1 MTKIRI
7 SCDPYKKE
15 TSFATYNAVEDEWVQ
30 INLNNNPNSKLLSSK
45 YEQGFFPFVVG
56 DIINDIKTEYGTKDE
71 AIELYFEGTDE
82 DYNDLEKVCTETEK
96 TGELII
102 CKGEKNLNSVD
113 EVQEEIVS
121 VFNDLRDIIELKE
134 YSSNEVKN
142 NLIKF
147 SEATK
152 EIIPLCVIGN
162 VSAGKSTF
170 INSIIGKEIL
180 PTGDVPVTSKVFK
193 IIQAQEKDTLSIRL
207 NNHGKL
213 VIYFDEKGY
222 RFEGQGNNDF
232 LIEEINK
239 ELETVEKPDLVEYI
253 NRALLVINR
262 LEVEKTSDL
271 IEVTV
276 PFNGKVWEETNAK
289 FVILDTPGS
298 NAAANIDHFEIL
310 EKAMEGL
317 SNGLVIYV
325 SEYDSLNSNDNMS
338 LFEKVRGMK
347 ALDDRFSIIVVN
359 KADENDLPKEGYYSQ
374 EKEKEILG
382 IIPKGLYSEGV
393 FFVSSVM
400 GLGAKTNGEFISRH
414 LKKIYRKTEFLFLD
428 KEDEDYTVLYKYNI
442 MPSQLKE
449 KMIKDAEES
458 NESLVLINSG
468 LYSVEREVQNF
479 ADNYACY
486 NKCKQSSMYLDNI
499 IEHIN
504 KDINKAVDERQ
515 GMVQN
520 LTNTLEQEKKELII
534 EVENKAINESKDYI
548 YEYKIR
554 LNNKSEEIKPTFDSE
569 KIKSIEREIFEQQ
582 KEEFDFE
589 DKGDDIKE
597 SLEDLKDNLIENVGD
612 LFSDMNKSTLKKLG
626 KTLKD
631 DVKSAVDNV
640 DEWNETRKKVEKEA
654 AKLLWER
661 EKEDYKMFATSA
673 GKRMENYSMDFWNN
687 KAEELR
693 RGLSDIVIGTPALA
707 EDKKITLSKIIL
719 DYKEIAFDSF
729 SDISAEVDDFV
740 KKIKVGNV
748 KWLSAEK
755 MDVRKAVNFYN
766 VKFEEFT
773 DNAKEEI
780 SKNHRNAFREWKNNL
795 LTTIV
800 ENIVDINDNL
810 SETQQ
815 KINVENEIIEKL
827 NKHMQA
833 IRVGKKRIDN
843 MMAWQE

>member
-15 TSFATYNAVEDEWVQ
+15 TSFATYNAVEDRWVQ

-71 AIELYFEGTDE
+71 VIELYFEGTDE
-82 DYNDLEKVCTETEK
+82 DYSDLKTVCAETEE
-96 TGELII
+96 TGEFII
-102 CKGEKNLNSVD
+102 YKGERNLNSVD

-121 VFNDLRDIIELKE
+121 VFNDLRNIIELDE

-162 VSAGKSTF
+162 YSAGKSTF
-170 INSIIGKEIL
+170 INSLIGREIL

-193 IIQAQEKDTLSIRL
+193 IIQAQEKDIPSIQL
-207 NNHGKL
+207 NNHGKFT
-213 VIYFDEKGY
+213 IRFDEEGY
-222 RFEGQGNNDF
+222 HFEGHEKNEL
-232 LIEEINK
+232 LIEEIKK
-239 ELETVEKPDLVEYI
+239 ELETVESSDFVEYI
-253 NRALLVINR
+253 NKALVAINR

-276 PFNGKVWEETNAK
+276 PFNGSVWEETNAR

-310 EKAMEGL
+310 EKAMTGL

-325 SEYDSLNSNDNMS
+325 SEYDSLSSNDNMS
-338 LFEKVRGMK
+338 LFEKVREMK

-359 KADENDLPKEGYYSQ
+359 KADENDLPKEGYYSP

-400 GLGAKTNGEFISRH
+400 GLGAKTDGEFISRH
-414 LKKIYRKTEFLFLD
+414 LKKIYRKTEFLFSD
-428 KEDEDYTVLYKYNI
+428 EEDEDYTVLYKYNI
-442 MPSQLKE
+442 MPSQLKK
-449 KMIKDAEES
+449 KMIKDAENSE
-458 NESLVLINSG
+458 ESLVLVNSG

-504 KDINKAVDERQ
+504 EDINKAVEERQ
-515 GMVQN
+515 DMVQK
-520 LTNTLEQEKKELII
+520 LTDTLEQEKKDLIY
-534 EVENKAINESKDYI
+534 EVENKTIHESKDYL

-554 LNNKSEEIKPTFDSE
+554 MNNQSEEIKPTFDPE
-569 KIKSIEREIFEQQ
+569 KIKSIEKEIIEQQ
-582 KEEFDFE
+582 KEALDFD

-597 SLEDLKDNLIENVGD
+597 SLGYLKDNLIENVGD
-612 LFSDMNKSTLKKLG
+612 LFSEMNKSSLKKLG
-626 KTLKD
+626 RTLLN
-631 DVKSAVDNV
+631 DVKNAVDNV
-640 DEWNETRKKVEKEA
+640 DEWQETKEKVEKET

-661 EKEDYKMFATSA
+661 EKEDYKMLATSA
-673 GKRMENYSMDFWNN
+673 GKKMENYSMEFWNS

-693 RGLSDIVIGTPALA
+693 KCLSDIVIGTPALA
-707 EDKKITLSKIIL
+707 EDKKVTISRIIL
-719 DYKEIAFDSF
+719 NYKEIVFDSF
-729 SDISAEVDDFV
+729 GNISAEVDDFV
-740 KKIKVGNV
+740 KKIKVGNI

-755 MDVRKAVNFYN
+755 VDVKKAVNFYN
-766 VKFEEFT
+766 AKFDEFT

-780 SKNHRNAFREWKNNL
+780 SANHRNAFREWKNNL
-795 LTTIV
+795 LATIV
-800 ENIVDINDNL
+800 ENIVDINENL

-815 KINVENEIIEKL
+815 KINDENEVIEIL
-827 NKHMQA
+827 NKRMHI
-833 IRVGKKRIDN
+833 IRAGKKKIDN

>member
-102 CKGEKNLNSVD
+102 CKGEKSLNSVD

-121 VFNDLRDIIELKE
+121 VFNDLRNIIELDE

-162 VSAGKSTF
+162 YSAGKSTF
-170 INSIIGKEIL
+170 INSLIGREIL

-193 IIQAQEKDTLSIRL
+193 IIQAQEKDIPSIQL
-207 NNHGKL
+207 NNHGKFT
-213 VIYFDEKGY
+213 IRFGEDGY
-222 RFEGQGNNDF
+222 HFEGHENNEL
-232 LIEEINK
+232 LIEEIKK
-239 ELETVEKPDLVEYI
+239 ELETVESSDFVEYI
-253 NRALLVINR
+253 NRALLAINR

-276 PFNGKVWEETNAK
+276 PFNGSVWEETNAR

-310 EKAMEGL
+310 EKAMTGL

-325 SEYDSLNSNDNMS
+325 SEYDSLSSNDNMS
-338 LFEKVRGMK
+338 LFEKVREME

-359 KADENDLPKEGYYSQ
+359 KADENDLPKEGYYSP

-382 IIPKGLYSEGV
+382 IIPKGLYSEGI

-400 GLGAKTNGEFISRH
+400 GLGAKTDGEFISRH
-414 LKKIYRKTEFLFLD
+414 LKKIYRKTEFLFSD
-428 KEDEDYTVLYKYNI
+428 EEDEDYTVLYKYNI
-442 MPSQLKE
+442 MPSQLKK
-449 KMIKDAEES
+449 KMIKDVENSE
-458 NESLVLINSG
+458 ESLVLVNSG

-486 NKCKQSSMYLDNI
+486 NKCKQSSIYLDNI

-504 KDINKAVDERQ
+504 EDINKAVEERQ
-515 GMVQN
+515 DMVQK
-520 LTNTLEQEKKELII
+520 LTDTLEQEKKDLIY
-534 EVENKAINESKDYI
+534 EVENKTIHESKDYL

-554 LNNKSEEIKPTFDSE
+554 MNNQSEEIKPTFDPE
-569 KIKSIEREIFEQQ
+569 KIKSIEKEIIEQQ
-582 KEEFDFE
+582 KEALDFD

-597 SLEDLKDNLIENVGD
+597 SLGYLKDNLIENVGD
-612 LFSDMNKSTLKKLG
+612 LFSEMNKSSLKKLG
-626 KTLKD
+626 RTLLNDLKN
-631 DVKSAVDNV
+631 AVDNV
-640 DEWNETRKKVEKEA
+640 DEWQETKEKVEKET

-661 EKEDYKMFATSA
+661 EKEDYKMLATSA
-673 GKRMENYSMDFWNN
+673 GKKMENHSMEFWNS

-693 RGLSDIVIGTPALA
+693 KCLSDIVIGTPALA
-707 EDKKITLSKIIL
+707 EDKKVTISKIIL
-719 DYKEIAFDSF
+719 NYKEIVFDSF
-729 SDISAEVDDFV
+729 GNISAEVDDFV
-740 KKIKVGNV
+740 KKIKVGNI

-755 MDVRKAVNFYN
+755 VDVKKAVNFYN
-766 VKFEEFT
+766 AKFDEFT

-780 SKNHRNAFREWKNNL
+780 SANHRNAFREWKNNL

-800 ENIVDINDNL
+800 ENIVDINENL

-815 KINVENEIIEKL
+815 KINDENEVIEIL
-827 NKHMQA
+827 NKRMHI
-833 IRVGKKRIDN
+833 IRAGKKKIDN